1 MFKAIFFLK
10 RKAGITHAQFRRHYE
25 NSHVKL
31 ADKYLGHLMTGYVRN
46 YRTAVRGSRSLGRQ
60 TAQWD
65 YDVITEWTLPNEEA
79 LEEIYRLFADPV
91 IGKAFY
97 DDEEHF
103 LDRDAT
109 LVIHCK
115 EEDVVDTGTGD
126 GHGTLQL
133 LGRGAP
139 A

>member
-10 RKAGITHAQFRRHYE
+10 RKPGITHEQFRQHYE
-25 NSHVKL
+25 SSHVKL

-46 YRTAVRGSRSLGRQ
+46 YRTTVRGSRSLGRQ
-60 TAQWD
+60 AAQWD
-65 YDVITEWTLPNEEA
+65 YDCITEWALPGEA
-79 LEEIYRLFADPV
+79 ELEEIYRLFADPV

-115 EEDVVDTGTGD
+115 EGDVVDTGVGD
-126 GHGTLQL
+126 GHLTLQL
-133 LGRGAP
+133 LGKREST
-139 A
+139 

>member
-10 RKAGITHAQFRRHYE
+10 RKPGITHEQFRQHYE
-25 NSHVKL
+25 SSHVKL
-31 ADKYLGHLMTGYVRN
+31 ADKYLGHLMIGYVRN
-46 YRTAVRGSRSLGRQ
+46 YRSAVRGSRSLGRQ

-65 YDVITEWTLPNEEA
+65 YDVITEWSLANEEA

-115 EEDVVDTGTGD
+115 DGDIVNTGVGD
-126 GHGTLQL
+126 GNLTLQMF
-133 LGRGAP
+133 GKRESA
-139 A
+139 